1 MATKKNTKTTKT
13 AAKKISSTIAP
24 VAVAKRGPGRPRKVQ
39 QQQPAPVQKKR
50 GRPSKKS
57 APVQQTPSAAPA
69 DIAAINAKAFQQ
81 LMSEHVEMRQ
91 KIDALTARLSVTGML
106 VTARDQRIE
115 EMKKRIDKVAEDTTE
130 AFSDLAEYIASLEES
145 LEGCGCGEGCCNPGD
160 GQVDLVGRM
169 REMSQQ
175 QPAMPAGVP
184 PELAELVRK
193 LEALGIK
200 VDIESGEEQKQP
212 AELAER
218 LAAKAVDDMKALA
231 DKLDTLAAVQVANR
245 KFTRVAGSCTSCDV
259 VHGGRAC
266 VSAAPCMNGGRIVLS
281 DRGLAMKIL
290 ETHEAVEAAF
300 KPQSKPQS
308 KPAGRQCCGECD
320 GHGQQ
325 QASGEI
331 KSLEDVIRM
340 IRANGGK
347 ASFGCC

>member
-1 MATKKNTKTTKT
+1 MATKKNTKTAAKKT
-13 AAKKISSTIAP
+13 AAVIAQP
-24 VAVAKRGPGRPRKVQ
+24 VAKRGPGRPRKVQ
-39 QQQPAPVQKKR
+39 PQQPAPVQKKR
-50 GRPSKKS
+50 GRPCKKS
-57 APVQQTPSAAPA
+57 TPAQQAPAAASA

-115 EMKKRIDKVAEDTTE
+115 ELKKRIDKVAEDTTE
-130 AFSDLAEYIASLEES
+130 AFADLAEYIASLEES
-145 LEGCGCGEGCCNPGD
+145 LEGCGCGEGCCSSGD
-160 GQVDLVGRM
+160 EQVDLVGRM

-200 VDIESGEEQKQP
+200 VDIESGEEQKP
-212 AELAER
+212 S
-218 LAAKAVDDMKALA
+218 AKAVDDMKALA

-245 KFTRVAGSCTSCDV
+245 KFTRVAGSCTNCDV

-300 KPQSKPQS
+300 KPQSKP
-308 KPAGRQCCGECD
+308 AGRQCCGECD

-331 KSLEDVIRM
+331 KSLEDVIKM
-340 IRANGGK
+340 IRANASK
-347 ASFGCC
+347 ASFGCL